1 MSILKSTNSGLSTI
15 PITVDTLY
23 ESGYRR
29 LYVSEGGNDTIT
41 IFVNSKLPLMQIKHY
56 QNTAWNN
63 EKFYFRQTIMSSTLE
78 DKFGYNPEVKT
89 LQNLAEIEKE
99 VIKIYKTELLCQ
111 SYLQQKA
118 DTHTTNGEMK

>member
-23 ESGYRR
+23 ELGYRKVS
-29 LYVSEGGNDTIT
+29 VSEDGNDTIY
-41 IFVNSKLPLMQIKHY
+41 VNSKLPLMQIKHQ
-56 QNTAWNN
+56 QNTIWND
-63 EKFYFRQTIMSSTLE
+63 ERFAFRQTLMSSTLE
-78 DKFGYNPEVKT
+78 NKFGYNPEVKT
-89 LQNLAEIEKE
+89 LQDLAEIENE

-118 DTHTTNGEMK
+118 DMNIISGEMK

>member
-23 ESGYRR
+23 ELGYIK
-29 LYVSEGGNDTIT
+29 SCITEDGNDT

-56 QNTAWNN
+56 QNTVWNN
-63 EKFYFRQTIMSSTLE
+63 ERFHFRLTIMSSTLE
-78 DKFGYNPEVKT
+78 DKFGYHPEVKT
-89 LQNLAEIEKE
+89 LHDLAEIEKE

-111 SYLQQKA
+111 SYLQQNA
-118 DTHTTNGEMK
+118 DMSITSGEMK

>member
-23 ESGYRR
+23 ELGYRR
-29 LYVSEGGNDTIT
+29 SYISEDGNDT
-41 IFVNSKLPLMQIKHY
+41 IFVNSNLPLMQIKHY

-63 EKFYFRQTIMSSTLE
+63 ERFYFRQTIMSSPLE

-89 LQNLAEIEKE
+89 LQDLAEIEKE

-118 DTHTTNGEMK
+118 DTNITSGEMK

>member
-23 ESGYRR
+23 ELGYRR
-29 LYVSEGGNDTIT
+29 SYISEDGNDT
-41 IFVNSKLPLMQIKHY
+41 IFVNSNLPLMQIKHY

-63 EKFYFRQTIMSSTLE
+63 EKFYFRQTIMSSTIE

-89 LQNLAEIEKE
+89 LQDLAEIEKE

-118 DTHTTNGEMK
+118 DTNITSGEMK

>member
-15 PITVDTLY
+15 PITIDTLY
-23 ESGYRR
+23 ELGYRR
-29 LYVSEGGNDTIT
+29 SYISEDGNDT
-41 IFVNSKLPLMQIKHY
+41 IFVNSNLPLMQIKHY

-89 LQNLAEIEKE
+89 LQDLAEIEKE

-118 DTHTTNGEMK
+118 DTNITSGEMK

>member
-23 ESGYRR
+23 ELGYRR
-29 LYVSEGGNDTIT
+29 SYISEDGNDT
-41 IFVNSKLPLMQIKHY
+41 IFVNSNLPLMQIKHY

-78 DKFGYNPEVKT
+78 DKFGYNPEIKT
-89 LQNLAEIEKE
+89 LQDLAEIEKE

-118 DTHTTNGEMK
+118 DTNITSGEMK

>member
-23 ESGYRR
+23 ELGYRR
-29 LYVSEGGNDTIT
+29 SYISEDGNDT
-41 IFVNSKLPLMQIKHY
+41 IFVNSNLPLMQIKHY

-89 LQNLAEIEKE
+89 LQDLAEIEKE

-118 DTHTTNGEMK
+118 DMNIISGEMK

>member
-15 PITVDTLY
+15 PITVDILCDL
-23 ESGYRR
+23 GYIKS
-29 LYVSEGGNDTIT
+29 YITEDGNDT

-63 EKFYFRQTIMSSTLE
+63 EKFVFRQTIMSSTLE

-89 LQNLAEIEKE
+89 LCDLSEIEKE

-111 SYLQQKA
+111 SYLQQKE
-118 DTHTTNGEMK
+118 DMNITSGEMK

>member
-23 ESGYRR
+23 ELGYKKVS
-29 LYVSEGGNDTIT
+29 VSEDGNDT
-41 IFVNSKLPLMQIKHY
+41 IFVNSKLPLMQIKCRK
-56 QNTAWNN
+56 NKFWND
-63 EKFYFRQTIMSSTLE
+63 ERFYFRQTIMYSTLE

-89 LQNLAEIEKE
+89 LQDLAEIENE

-118 DTHTTNGEMK
+118 DMNIISGEMK

>member
-23 ESGYRR
+23 ELGYIRS
-29 LYVSEGGNDTIT
+29 YISEDGNDT
-41 IFVNSKLPLMQIKHY
+41 IFVNSNLPLMQIKHY

-63 EKFYFRQTIMSSTLE
+63 EKFYFRQTIMSSSLE

-89 LQNLAEIEKE
+89 LQDLAEIEKE

-118 DTHTTNGEMK
+118 DMNIISGEMK

>member
-23 ESGYRR
+23 ELGYRR
-29 LYVSEGGNDTIT
+29 SYISEDGNDT
-41 IFVNSKLPLMQIKHY
+41 IFVNSNLPLMQIKHY

-63 EKFYFRQTIMSSTLE
+63 ERFAFRQTIMSSTLE

-89 LQNLAEIEKE
+89 LQDLAEIEKE

-118 DTHTTNGEMK
+118 DTNITSGEMK

>member
-23 ESGYRR
+23 ELGYRR
-29 LYVSEGGNDTIT
+29 SYVSEDGNDT
-41 IFVNSKLPLMQIKHY
+41 IFVNSNLPLMQIKHY

-63 EKFYFRQTIMSSTLE
+63 EKFYFRQTIMSSTIE

-89 LQNLAEIEKE
+89 LQDLAEIEKE

-118 DTHTTNGEMK
+118 DTNITSGEMK

>member
-1 MSILKSTNSGLSTI
+1 MSILKSTNSGLSTM
-15 PITVDTLY
+15 PITVDALY
-23 ESGYRR
+23 ELGYIKTH
-29 LYVSEGGNDTIT
+29 VSEDGNDI

-63 EKFYFRQTIMSSTLE
+63 EKFAFRQTIMSSTLE

-89 LQNLAEIEKE
+89 LHDLAQIEKE

-118 DTHTTNGEMK
+118 DIHTISGEMK

>member
-23 ESGYRR
+23 ELGYRKVS
-29 LYVSEGGNDTIT
+29 VSEDFNYT

-63 EKFYFRQTIMSSTLE
+63 ERFVFRQTIMSSTLE
-78 DKFGYNPEVKT
+78 GKFGYNPEVKT
-89 LQNLAEIEKE
+89 LQDLAEIENE

-118 DTHTTNGEMK
+118 DMNIISGETK

>member
-23 ESGYRR
+23 ELGYRR
-29 LYVSEGGNDTIT
+29 SYISEDGNDT
-41 IFVNSKLPLMQIKHY
+41 IFVNSNLPLMQIKHY

-78 DKFGYNPEVKT
+78 DIFGYNPEVKT
-89 LQNLAEIEKE
+89 LQDLAEIEKE

-118 DTHTTNGEMK
+118 DTNITSGEMK

>member
-23 ESGYRR
+23 ELGYRR
-29 LYVSEGGNDTIT
+29 SYISEDGNDT
-41 IFVNSKLPLMQIKHY
+41 IFVNSNLPLMQIKHY

-63 EKFYFRQTIMSSTLE
+63 EKFYFRQTLMSSTLE

-89 LQNLAEIEKE
+89 LQDLAEIEKE

-118 DTHTTNGEMK
+118 DTNITSGEMK

>member
-23 ESGYRR
+23 ELGYKRS
-29 LYVSEGGNDTIT
+29 YISEDGNDT
-41 IFVNSKLPLMQIKHY
+41 IFVNSNLPLMQIKHY

-63 EKFYFRQTIMSSTLE
+63 ERFYFRQTIMSSTIE
-78 DKFGYNPEVKT
+78 NKFGYNPEVKT
-89 LQNLAEIEKE
+89 LQDLAEIEKE

-118 DTHTTNGEMK
+118 DTNITNGEMK

>member
-23 ESGYRR
+23 ELGYRSVS
-29 LYVSEGGNDTIT
+29 VSEDGNDI
-41 IFVNSKLPLMQIKHY
+41 ILVNSNLPLMQIKHHY
-56 QNTAWNN
+56 NTIWNK
-63 EKFYFRQTIMSSTLE
+63 ERFEFRQTIMSSTLE
-78 DKFGYNPEVKT
+78 NKFGYNPEIKT
-89 LQNLAEIEKE
+89 LQDLAEIEKE

-118 DTHTTNGEMK
+118 DMNIISGEMK

>member
-23 ESGYRR
+23 ELGYRR
-29 LYVSEGGNDTIT
+29 SYISEDGNDT
-41 IFVNSKLPLMQIKHY
+41 IFVNSNLPLMQIKHY

-63 EKFYFRQTIMSSTLE
+63 EKFYFRQTIMSSSLE

-89 LQNLAEIEKE
+89 LQDLAEIEKE

-118 DTHTTNGEMK
+118 DTNITSGEMK

>member
-15 PITVDTLY
+15 PITVDTLC
-23 ESGYRR
+23 ELGYIKS
-29 LYVSEGGNDTIT
+29 YITEDGNDT

-89 LQNLAEIEKE
+89 LQDLAEIEKE

-118 DTHTTNGEMK
+118 DTNITSGEMK

>member
-23 ESGYRR
+23 EFGYRR
-29 LYVSEGGNDTIT
+29 SYISEDGNDT
-41 IFVNSKLPLMQIKHY
+41 IFVNSNLPLMQIKHY

-89 LQNLAEIEKE
+89 LQDLAEIEKE

-118 DTHTTNGEMK
+118 DTNITSGEMK

>member
-23 ESGYRR
+23 ELGYRR
-29 LYVSEGGNDTIT
+29 SYISEDGNDT
-41 IFVNSKLPLMQIKHY
+41 IFVNSNLPLMQIKHY

-89 LQNLAEIEKE
+89 LQDLAEIEKE

-118 DTHTTNGEMK
+118 DTNITSGEMK

>member
-23 ESGYRR
+23 ELGYRKVS
-29 LYVSEGGNDTIT
+29 VSEDFNYT

-63 EKFYFRQTIMSSTLE
+63 ERFVFRQTIMSSTLE
-78 DKFGYNPEVKT
+78 YKFGYNPEVKT
-89 LQNLAEIEKE
+89 LNDLAEIENE

-118 DTHTTNGEMK
+118 DMNIISGEMK

>member
-23 ESGYRR
+23 ELGYIKS
-29 LYVSEGGNDTIT
+29 YTTEDGNDT
-41 IFVNSKLPLMQIKHY
+41 IFVNSKIPLMQIKHY

-63 EKFYFRQTIMSSTLE
+63 EKFVFRQTVMSSTLE
-78 DKFGYNPEVKT
+78 DKFGYNPEIKS
-89 LQNLAEIEKE
+89 LYDLAEIEKE

-111 SYLQQKA
+111 SYLQQNA
-118 DTHTTNGEMK
+118 DMSITSGEMK

>member
-15 PITVDTLY
+15 PITADTLY
-23 ESGYRR
+23 ELGYRR
-29 LYVSEGGNDTIT
+29 SYISEDGNDT
-41 IFVNSKLPLMQIKHY
+41 IFVNSNLPLMQIKHY

-89 LQNLAEIEKE
+89 LQDLAEIEKE

-111 SYLQQKA
+111 S
-118 DTHTTNGEMK
+118 

>member
-23 ESGYRR
+23 ELGYRR
-29 LYVSEGGNDTIT
+29 SYISEDGNDTI
-41 IFVNSKLPLMQIKHY
+41 FVNPNLPLMQIKHY

-78 DKFGYNPEVKT
+78 DKFGYNPDVKT
-89 LQNLAEIEKE
+89 LQDLAEIEKE

-118 DTHTTNGEMK
+118 DTNITSGEMK

>member
-23 ESGYRR
+23 ELGYRR
-29 LYVSEGGNDTIT
+29 SYISEDGNDT
-41 IFVNSKLPLMQIKHY
+41 IFVNSNLPLMQIKHY

-63 EKFYFRQTIMSSTLE
+63 ERFYFRQTIMSSTLE

-89 LQNLAEIEKE
+89 LQDLAEIEKE

-118 DTHTTNGEMK
+118 DTNITSGEMK

>member
-23 ESGYRR
+23 ELGYRMVS
-29 LYVSEGGNDTIT
+29 VSEDGNDT
-41 IFVNSKLPLMQIKHY
+41 IFVNSNLPLMQIKHH
-56 QNTAWNN
+56 QNTIWNN
-63 EKFYFRQTIMSSTLE
+63 ERFAFRQTIMSSTLE

-89 LQNLAEIEKE
+89 LQDLAEIEKE

-118 DTHTTNGEMK
+118 DTNITSGEMK

>member
-23 ESGYRR
+23 ELGYRKS
-29 LYVSEGGNDTIT
+29 YISEDGNDT
-41 IFVNSKLPLMQIKHY
+41 IFVNSNLPLMQIKHY

-63 EKFYFRQTIMSSTLE
+63 EKFCFRQTIMSSTLE

-89 LQNLAEIEKE
+89 LQDLAEIEKE

-118 DTHTTNGEMK
+118 DTNITSGEMK

>member
-23 ESGYRR
+23 ELGYRR
-29 LYVSEGGNDTIT
+29 SYVSEDGNDT

-89 LQNLAEIEKE
+89 LQDLAEIEKE

-118 DTHTTNGEMK
+118 DTNITSGEMK

>member
-23 ESGYRR
+23 ELGYRR
-29 LYVSEGGNDTIT
+29 SYISEDGNDTI
-41 IFVNSKLPLMQIKHY
+41 FVNLNLPLMQIKHY

-63 EKFYFRQTIMSSTLE
+63 EKFCFRQTIMSSTLE

-89 LQNLAEIEKE
+89 LQDLAKIEKE

-118 DTHTTNGEMK
+118 DTNITSGEMK

>member
-23 ESGYRR
+23 ELGYRR
-29 LYVSEGGNDTIT
+29 VSVSEDGNDTIY
-41 IFVNSKLPLMQIKHY
+41 VNSKLPLMQIKHQ
-56 QNTAWNN
+56 QNTIWND
-63 EKFYFRQTIMSSTLE
+63 ERFAFRQTLMSSTLE
-78 DKFGYNPEVKT
+78 NKFGYNPEVKT
-89 LQNLAEIEKE
+89 LQDLAEIENE

-118 DTHTTNGEMK
+118 DMNIISGEMK

>member
-23 ESGYRR
+23 ELGYRR
-29 LYVSEGGNDTIT
+29 SYISEDGNDT
-41 IFVNSKLPLMQIKHY
+41 IFVNSNLPLMQIKHY

-63 EKFYFRQTIMSSTLE
+63 EKFCFRQTIMSSTLE

-89 LQNLAEIEKE
+89 LQDLAEIEKE

-118 DTHTTNGEMK
+118 DTNITSGEMK

>member
-23 ESGYRR
+23 ELGYRR
-29 LYVSEGGNDTIT
+29 VSVSEDGNDTIF
-41 IFVNSKLPLMQIKHY
+41 INSNLPLMQIKHH

-63 EKFYFRQTIMSSTLE
+63 ERFAFRQTIMSSTLE
-78 DKFGYNPEVKT
+78 DKFGYNPEVKS
-89 LQNLAEIEKE
+89 LQDLAEIEKE

-118 DTHTTNGEMK
+118 DTNIISGEMK

>member
-23 ESGYRR
+23 ELGYKRS
-29 LYVSEGGNDTIT
+29 YVSEDGNDT

-89 LQNLAEIEKE
+89 LQDLAEIEKE

-118 DTHTTNGEMK
+118 DTNITSGEMK